1 MSKEIK
7 AIFFGKTKKKH
18 FYNRLKICIDNV
30 FRYV

>member
-7 AIFFGKTKKKH
+7 AIFSEKQKKA

-30 FRYV
+30 FMYV